1 MVSVPAPRMSAPAA
15 LSMAARS
22 ATSGSA
28 AAPRMTVVP
37 SASAAAVINECV
49 APTEGKRSDMSALPR
64 RGAVDRHAPSASSS
78 SPTAVVAMTVPSS
91 VTRTR
96 APSASKPRRCR
107 STGRAPMAH
116 PPGSGI
122 STRPVRASIGPAAKN
137 DARSF
142 ETVSIVNALVVIL
155 EQSTRR
161 VPSTPPARS
170 SGESFGR
177 VTFAPT
183 DSSTAII
190 ELTSL
195 KSGTFVSVTGS
206 EHASVPARSASTAF
220 FAPPTRTKPE
230 SRASPSTARYPPPPA
245 PDARAAGADEG
256 A

>member
-1 MVSVPAPRMSAPAA
+1 
-15 LSMAARS
+15 
-22 ATSGSA
+22 
-28 AAPRMTVVP
+28 
-37 SASAAAVINECV
+37 
-49 APTEGKRSDMSALPR
+49 
-64 RGAVDRHAPSASSS
+64 
-78 SPTAVVAMTVPSS
+78 
-91 VTRTR
+91 
-96 APSASKPRRCR
+96 
-107 STGRAPMAH
+107 MAH

-122 STRPVRASIGPAAKN
+122 STRPVRPSIGPAAKN

-142 ETVSIVNALVVIL
+142 ETVSIANALVVIL
-155 EQSTRR
+155 EQSTRN
-161 VPSTPPARS
+161 VPSSDPNADVS
-170 SGESFGR
+170 SGDSFGR

-190 ELTSL
+190 ERTSL

-245 PDARAAGADEG
+245 PDARAAGADEE

>member
-1 MVSVPAPRMSAPAA
+1 
-15 LSMAARS
+15 
-22 ATSGSA
+22 
-28 AAPRMTVVP
+28 
-37 SASAAAVINECV
+37 
-49 APTEGKRSDMSALPR
+49 
-64 RGAVDRHAPSASSS
+64 
-78 SPTAVVAMTVPSS
+78 
-91 VTRTR
+91 
-96 APSASKPRRCR
+96 
-107 STGRAPMAH
+107 MAH

-190 ELTSL
+190 ERTSL

-245 PDARAAGADEG
+245 PDARAAGADEV

>member
-1 MVSVPAPRMSAPAA
+1 
-15 LSMAARS
+15 
-22 ATSGSA
+22 
-28 AAPRMTVVP
+28 
-37 SASAAAVINECV
+37 
-49 APTEGKRSDMSALPR
+49 
-64 RGAVDRHAPSASSS
+64 
-78 SPTAVVAMTVPSS
+78 
-91 VTRTR
+91 
-96 APSASKPRRCR
+96 
-107 STGRAPMAH
+107 MAH

-177 VTFAPT
+177 VTFAP
-183 DSSTAII
+183 I
-190 ELTSL
+190 ERTSL

-245 PDARAAGADEG
+245 PDARAAGADEV